1 MQAEV
6 ERFGLSDLIAL
17 FNYFILFFETKEIAM
32 TDINNEELMD
42 VEDIFENDELVIMK
56 ATFVRNSETVI
67 ETAVGIKDSSG
78 DIVRIITISSK
89 VI

>member
-1 MQAEV
+1 
-6 ERFGLSDLIAL
+6 
-17 FNYFILFFETKEIAM
+17 M